1 MGDCPGRGGR
11 RAPAWRREPPAE
23 RAAGCGAEK
32 MATASLLPVSDFP
45 PRDLRSFLQFCAGEW
60 LSVRSSFDLEEPLPE
75 PSAGQGA
82 APEEAPSEEGWHA
95 ALRGELAVL
104 YLEPEQDGAPGGLRV
119 TPPAAAGGPEAGR
132 ELHFEAGGTFAC
144 QLPAGEPLGRGSWRF
159 WPDGSLE
166 LSQSDGAVLLH
177 ERIWFTKPNLRLR
190 SSVEQRPDGRPAR
203 ASFSSEIRRVSRAVA
218 PGAASEG
225 AASPAGG
232 GSAGGG

>member
-1 MGDCPGRGGR
+1 M
-11 RAPAWRREPPAE
+11 
-23 RAAGCGAEK
+23 AAA
-32 MATASLLPVSDFP
+32 AVLPVSDFP
-45 PRDLRSFLQFCAGEW
+45 PRDLRSFLEFCAGAW

-75 PSAGQGA
+75 LSAGEGL
-82 APEEAPSEEGWHA
+82 APEEAQAEEVQAEEGWHA

-104 YLEPEQDGAPGGLRV
+104 YLEPDQDGAPGGLRV
-119 TPPAAAGGPEAGR
+119 TPPLEAGGQAAGR
-132 ELHFEAGGTFAC
+132 ELHFEAGGGFAC
-144 QLPAGEPLGRGSWRF
+144 HDPAGEAIERGSWRF

-166 LSQSDGAVLLH
+166 LSRSDGAAVVR

-203 ASFSSEIRRVSRAVA
+203 ASFSSEIRRVSRSVA
-218 PGAASEG
+218 PGAASAE